1 MHALARATTGVPWA
15 ESVSTI
21 RSPRPM
27 PSPARSL
34 SASIDKAAFSAC
46 SGAQSVTFSDDEGR
60 VLGQSHQST
69 SPSDDEACAY
79 TEHDKSQHGLSFS
92 SPERGGSERGC
103 GQSVTFS
110 DDDMPASGGGLGGR
124 VSFSTDKSVSTD
136 NSGLCLSVWERTRAK
151 DSARERGR
159 EREGKNNSSGRGMRE
174 RRCRN
179 ECCG

>member
-1 MHALARATTGVPWA
+1 MHTLARARAGVPWA

-34 SASIDKAAFSAC
+34 SASIDKAAYSAC

-60 VLGQSHQST
+60 VLAQSHQSHQRM
-69 SPSDDEACAY
+69 SLSDDEAGAY
-79 TEHDKSQHGLSFS
+79 TEHDNSQRGISFG

-110 DDDMPASGGGLGGR
+110 DDEMRASGVGLGGR

-136 NSGLCLSVWERTRAK
+136 NSGLCLWERARAK
-151 DSARERGR
+151 DSARERVR
-159 EREGKNNSSGRGMRE
+159 DSKNN
-174 RRCRN
+174 
-179 ECCG
+179 

>member
-1 MHALARATTGVPWA
+1 
-15 ESVSTI
+15 
-21 RSPRPM
+21 M

-34 SASIDKAAFSAC
+34 SASIDKAAYSAC

-60 VLGQSHQST
+60 VLGQSHQSM

-79 TEHDKSQHGLSFS
+79 PEHDKSQHGLSFG

-136 NSGLCLSVWERTRAK
+136 NSGLCLWERARAK
-151 DSARERGR
+151 DSARERVRDSKR
-159 EREGKNNSSGRGMRE
+159 ENNSDRE
-174 RRCRN
+174 
-179 ECCG
+179 